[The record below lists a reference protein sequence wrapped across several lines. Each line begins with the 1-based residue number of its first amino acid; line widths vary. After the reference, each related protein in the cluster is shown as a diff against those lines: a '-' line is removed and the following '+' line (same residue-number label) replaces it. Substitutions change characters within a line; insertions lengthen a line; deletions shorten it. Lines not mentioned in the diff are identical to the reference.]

1 MEQEIN
7 RDSRNGI
14 RYREEKMNSGNE
26 QEASVSQ
33 TETEKITNE

>member
-7 RDSRNGI
+7 RGSKKWQ

-33 TETEKITNE
+33 TETEKTANE